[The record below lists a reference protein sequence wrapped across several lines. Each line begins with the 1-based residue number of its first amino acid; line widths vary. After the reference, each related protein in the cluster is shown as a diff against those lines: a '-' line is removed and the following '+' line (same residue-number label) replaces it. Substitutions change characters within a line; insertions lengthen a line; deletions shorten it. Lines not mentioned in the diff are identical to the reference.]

1 MKAQRILSYI
11 LLMTVFILNSG
22 AGCSDKT
29 EAPKPDNF
37 GGIVGKWKLIKTGY
51 YFTKLNGTTV
61 DDTFDTEPRGI
72 NIVYE
77 YFDDGRLVVTDV
89 AKNTKAEIRW
99 SLKVLKGD
107 DKGIL
112 DGQLTQIGK
121 EQRELA
127 KEIGQSGDLTF
138 SITSTPDVLFMVVDV
153 TKVSNYQKMTLVQN
167 FKKI

>member
-1 MKAQRILSYI
+1 MKKLLAYGILCTIFILS
-11 LLMTVFILNSG
+11 SG

-29 EAPKPDNF
+29 ETPKPDNF
-37 GGIVGKWKLIKTGY
+37 GGIIGKWKLIKTGY
-51 YFTKLNGTTV
+51 YFTKSDGTKV
-61 DDTFDTEPRGI
+61 NDTYDTEPRGI

-89 AKNTKAEIRW
+89 VKNTKVEIRW

-107 DKGIL
+107 AQGIL

-121 EQRELA
+121 EQKELA
-127 KEIGQSGDLTF
+127 TLIGQSGDLTF
-138 SITSTPDVLFMVVDV
+138 EIASTPDLLFMVVDV
-153 TKVSNYQKMTLVQN
+153 TKVSVYKEMTLVQD

>member
-1 MKAQRILSYI
+1 MKK
-11 LLMTVFILNSG
+11 LLAYGLLLTIFILNSG

-29 EAPKPDNF
+29 EAPQPDNF
-37 GGIVGKWKLIKTGY
+37 GGIIGKWKLIKTGY
-51 YFTKLNGTTV
+51 YFTKSDGTNV
-61 DDTFDTEPRGI
+61 NDTFDTEPRGI

-89 AKNTKAEIRW
+89 AKNTKVEIRW

-121 EQRELA
+121 EQKELA
-127 KEIGQSGDLTF
+127 KAIGQAGDLTF
-138 SITSTPDVLFMVVDV
+138 EISSTPDKLHMLVEV
-153 TKVSNYQKMTLVQN
+153 TKVSNYQKMFLVQD

>member
-1 MKAQRILSYI
+1 MQKLLSYGVLFTI
-11 LLMTVFILNSG
+11 FILNSG

-29 EAPKPDNF
+29 EDPKPDNF
-37 GGIVGKWKLIKTGY
+37 GGIIGKWKLIKTGY
-51 YFTKLNGTTV
+51 YFTKSDGTKV

-89 AKNTKAEIRW
+89 ANNTKAEIRW

-121 EQRELA
+121 EQKELA
-127 KEIGQSGDLTF
+127 KEIGQAGDLTF
-138 SITSTPDVLFMVVDV
+138 EITSTPDLLNMLVDV